1 MIYIRGRVNWNVG
14 MDKLL
19 LEILSKEK
27 SMGKV
32 ATILRI
38 IKNHW

>member
-1 MIYIRGRVNWNVG
+1 MIYIRGRANLNVG

-27 SMGKV
+27 NMGKV
-32 ATILRI
+32 ATI
-38 IKNHW
+38 